1 MRVGSLRDDVF
12 LLSHEDDGRLTIAE
26 PAASAG
32 LAGAMLIELLLDRR
46 VAVVDGR
53 LDVID
58 SAVTGDA
65 SLDATLEAIAG
76 NDAPTGPR
84 AWVSWIAP
92 GTYEGTAA
100 ALEAAG
106 LITRSTVRRLGLLPV
121 ARCVPTKPDDLVRL
135 RARLRY
141 GVSSAEMP
149 DAATAALAGLVRALR
164 LESSLLLSMPTADLL
179 AALERLAA
187 GNTSAVRHVIKAVG
201 AIVSAA
207 TYR

>member
-12 LLSHEDDGRLTIAE
+12 LLSHEEDGRLTIAE

-92 GTYEGTAA
+92 GTYERTAA

-121 ARCVPTKPDDLVRL
+121 ARCVPAKPDDLVRL

-141 GVSSAEMP
+141 GVSSAEPP
-149 DAATAALAGLVRALR
+149 DTATAALAGLVRALR

-201 AIVSAA
+201 AVVSAA